1 MYDIVT
7 LYLTDE
13 MIRCISTWTLS
24 ISAVIIFFFAFVVTS
39 GAGIHSPLAVMRAL
53 QRFFY
58 CALSISCAYAAA
70 CIVYLGW
77 TPTGPM
83 LILFVV
89 FSICTTLSAIRH
101 VAGPTLAQHDTWRS
115 AWDDLLT
122 WWTFAYARKEL
133 RKLLHHG
140 DSPTTV
146 TRVR

>member
-1 MYDIVT
+1 MYVIVT

-24 ISAVIIFFFAFVVTS
+24 ISAVIIFFFAFAVTS

-101 VAGPTLAQHDTWRS
+101 VAGPTLAQHDTWHDAWTAFIQWTHKS
-115 AWDDLLT
+115 AI
-122 WWTFAYARKEL
+122 
-133 RKLLHHG
+133 RKLLPNHG
-140 DSPTTV
+140 APTTV